1 MTNFKFV
8 PIPFKGSLKVTAA
21 SLVFAASLL
30 IVCSVAEM
38 VTLTVDDRLLAAYVF
53 YGSILM
59 LKTSLMSFLTA
70 RHRIKNKV
78 SVERYKKVTTYP

>member
-1 MTNFKFV
+1 
-8 PIPFKGSLKVTAA
+8 
-21 SLVFAASLL
+21 
-30 IVCSVAEM
+30 M

-78 SVERYKKVTTYP
+78 SVESYHISMEVMDSRSANLPSHRGSLVFLQSENIKLEKLD

>member
-1 MTNFKFV
+1 
-8 PIPFKGSLKVTAA
+8 
-21 SLVFAASLL
+21 
-30 IVCSVAEM
+30 M

-78 SVERYKKVTTYP
+78 SIESYHISMEARSANLPSHRGPLVFLPSENIKLEKLD